1 MSICL
6 TACVTEKTRDTIISK
21 LESNDIIQND
31 WEYLDYDVQDASP
44 IPDIYRYNYYYED
57 SDDIIYQVA
66 IEGSVSKNDEHDLYY
81 PVTVYNNLE
90 AYETEE
96 TYTDSKTD
104 TTKTRTVTKYKETGL
119 PVPHPLVSVLFPDL
133 FLFDA
138 FQFLRYVNQ
147 NYQVQANC
155 LRLDAL

>member
-1 MSICL
+1 MKRTIIPAITLILMSICL
-6 TACVTEKTRDTIISK
+6 TACVTEKTRSTILSK
-21 LESNDIIQND
+21 LESNDIIQDD

-44 IPDIYRYNYYYED
+44 IPDIFRYNYYYED
-57 SDDIIYQVA
+57 ADDIIYKVA

-104 TTKTRTVTKYKETGL
+104 TTKTRTVTKYKETDTST
-119 PVPHPLVSVLFPDL
+119 SVRYRAYKHE
-133 FLFDA
+133 FLFFFTIWDIEEA
-138 FQFLRYVNQ
+138 
-147 NYQVQANC
+147 
-155 LRLDAL
+155 